1 MKLNHMEEYAEK
13 SDFITGQIEEK
24 YLNQKNS
31 DENESMETVF
41 LLRVTADEPEEAGG
55 YNGFTSN
62 RTKESFTI
70 HVVNGQEE
78 IRWIQDVWE
87 SIEFRVNGF
96 VCDSDGEP
104 IGIYLQTFIK
114 EEEDERYEL
123 LLNHTIKVDIPTALP
138 SYGGEDYDVAY
149 YTMTLEK
156 PEQSW

>member
-1 MKLNHMEEYAEK
+1 MKLNHMEEFAGK
-13 SDFITGQIEEK
+13 SDFIMGQIEEK
-24 YLNQKNS
+24 YSNLKNS

-104 IGIYLQTFIK
+104 TGVYLQVFLK
-114 EEEDERYEL
+114 EEEDECYEL
-123 LLNHTIKVDIPTALP
+123 LLNQTIKVDIPTALP

-149 YTMTLEK
+149 YTLTLER
-156 PEQSW
+156 PEQSR